1 MALSDDRQQV
11 LRMIEEGNISP
22 REGARLLM
30 ALAELG
36 DEAPPGGEPQQI
48 LRMVEEAKISVED
61 GTRLIISL
69 GGLGGLGDKEPSHD
83 GAAAS
88 TPPVPSAAG
97 KQVRITVKRNDGN
110 MVRLSIPL
118 EGARMVLPPVRPA
131 ARGAPRRARPRRQPD
146 SRGAAL
152 RRAGRCHGLPRQGV
166 RPQRPHRHRLKARPA
181 RTCCRCAT

>member
-36 DEAPPGGEPQQI
+36 DEAPTGGEPQQI

-69 GGLGGLGDKEPSHD
+69 GGLGDKEPSHD
-83 GAAAS
+83 GAASS

-118 EGARMVLPPVRPA
+118 EGARMVLPLFDLPH
-131 ARGAPRRARPRRQPD
+131 
-146 SRGAAL
+146 AAL
-152 RRAGRCHGLPRQGV
+152 LGEHGRDVNRIREALRSGEPGDVMDYHDKESGHSV
-166 RPQRPHRHRLKARPA
+166 HIAID
-181 RTCCRCAT
+181 

>member
-36 DEAPPGGEPQQI
+36 DEAPSGGEPQQI

-118 EGARMVLPPVRPA
+118 EGARMVLPLFDLPH
-131 ARGAPRRARPRRQPD
+131 
-146 SRGAAL
+146 AAL
-152 RRAGRCHGLPRQGV
+152 LGEHGRDVNRIREALRSGEPGDVMDYHDKESGHSV
-166 RPQRPHRHRLKARPA
+166 HIAID
-181 RTCCRCAT
+181 